1 MQKGCFSAVVFAI
14 GRLERTE
21 KIVGGK
27 MDVELVENNLLK
39 QLGQEG
45 EIGDGSVVFEFIW
58 IKVVFFEERTDDGRF
73 EDIRNRAGFKR
84 SVDDVCDER
93 Q

>member
-1 MQKGCFSAVVFAI
+1 MVFAI

-27 MDVELVENNLLK
+27 MEVELVENNLLK
-39 QLGQEG
+39 ELGQER
-45 EIGDGSVVFEFIW
+45 EIRDGSVVFKFVW